1 MKKFIF
7 LILLLCGI
15 NAHGQSLTLGILP
28 AADSVL
34 IENARELGLFQQ
46 AGLEVKTLPFK
57 SALEVSAALKAGR
70 LDGYFGDLMNVILNN
85 ASGASLEVI
94 ASTTHTTP
102 LQRHFGLAV
111 SPKSKDKIT
120 SLKDLLNIDTAVSS
134 GTIIAY
140 LLQRMKD
147 STALSQDALHEV
159 EVKQIPIRL
168 QMLLLGKIDTA
179 LLPEPLLTLVE
190 TKGGCVLWDDRHLN
204 EALAVIAVKK
214 NILSADK
221 LRAFR
226 LALSKSAALIEADPE
241 KYRALMVER
250 RLLPKDAASS
260 YQMLR
265 FSLFNTADHLPPLP
279 SDDEILR
286 VEQWMMSE
294 KLIKEIQTPSSLI
307 RK

>member
-120 SLKDLLNIDTAVSS
+120 SLKDLHNIDTAVSS

-168 QMLLLGKIDTA
+168 QMLLLGKI
-179 LLPEPLLTLVE
+179 E

-204 EALAVIAVKK
+204 EALALIAVKK

-226 LALSKSAALIEADPE
+226 LALSKSAALIEAYPE

-279 SDDEILR
+279 SDDEVLR

-307 RK
+307 RR